1 MATTLRPTLG
11 EIVQRIENDAKARL
25 TEEELRRS
33 DVKVLLRVLAGASH
47 GMYNAIAYGI
57 RQMFTDTA
65 EGKYLERKGSL
76 FGMQKRAATTASGTV
91 TFVWTQATDV
101 PLGTLLQSESG
112 YQYATVSSPTAEG
125 IAQVEAVNPGA
136 EFNLVAESS
145 LSLVNPIAGITSA
158 TVTDAIEGGEDE
170 ETEESYRERIL
181 AHTRTPP
188 RQGTKEDY
196 EMWAKEVPGV
206 GYAWCYPR
214 ECEENSVTVRI
225 LDTEGN
231 FPDEDLLERTQA
243 YLESKNNALAIVH
256 VVAPLEQKVN
266 FTLKISPDSLAL
278 RSAAEAAIKDLFK
291 REAIPGN
298 TIYLSHMNAVL
309 SAVSGE
315 EDHVIVSPTANAVA
329 TDDSYLLTVGEF
341 TWQT

>member
-1 MATTLRPTLG
+1 MATLRPTLS
-11 EIVQRIENDAKARL
+11 EIVARIENDAKARL

-47 GMYNAIAYGI
+47 GMYTAIAYGI
-57 RQMFTDTA
+57 KQMFTDSA

-76 FGMQKRAATTASGTV
+76 FNIQKRAATTAKGSV
-91 TFVWTQATDV
+91 TFTWNQATDV
-101 PLGTLLQSESG
+101 PIGTLLQSASG
-112 YQYATVSSPTAEG
+112 YQYETVSSPTAEG
-125 IAQVEAVNPGA
+125 VAEVEAVNSGSD
-136 EFNLVAESS
+136 FNLVAESV
-145 LSLVNPIAGITSA
+145 LSLVNPIAGITEA
-158 TVTDAIEGGEDE
+158 TVTTAIEGGEDA
-170 ETEESYRERIL
+170 ETEDAYRERVME
-181 AHTRTPP
+181 HTRTPP

-196 EMWAKEVPGV
+196 VMWAKEVPGV

-214 ECEENSVTVRI
+214 ECEENSVTIRI
-225 LDTEGN
+225 LDTDGN
-231 FPDEDLLERTQA
+231 LPDEDLVERTQA

-315 EDHVIVSPTANAVA
+315 EDHVIVAPTANAVA